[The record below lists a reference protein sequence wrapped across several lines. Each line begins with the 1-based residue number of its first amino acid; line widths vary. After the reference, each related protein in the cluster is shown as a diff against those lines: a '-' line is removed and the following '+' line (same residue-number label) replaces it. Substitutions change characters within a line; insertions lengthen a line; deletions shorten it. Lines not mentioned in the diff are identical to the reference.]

1 MDYCKIEEKL
11 EFSRISINYFS
22 LPLDHLVIIIE
33 VISDTVLTQCRESSE
48 EGGTKGTKKEE
59 IGRTTTYLKISLHVV
74 AETPPRSCFK
84 SFGYRPIGLSA
95 HHAKHTPGSCR
106 REGSTALMCALVS
119 LQRLSSAYIFP
130 TSSHHIPTPSSA
142 SINSCGTEHVC
153 LEDVFLSAFSLSFAK
168 THHLLISIQMKHN
181 IQPLFNLMSKL
192 F

>member
-1 MDYCKIEEKL
+1 M
-11 EFSRISINYFS
+11 
-22 LPLDHLVIIIE
+22 VIIIE
-33 VISDTVLTQCRESSE
+33 VISDAALTQWCRELSK

-59 IGRTTTYLKISLHVV
+59 IGRTTTYLKISVHVI

-84 SFGYRPIGLSA
+84 SFGYRPISLSA
-95 HHAKHTPGSCR
+95 HHAKHTPRSCR

-119 LQRLSSAYIFP
+119 LQRLSSAYFFP
-130 TSSHHIPTPSSA
+130 TSSHHVPTPSSA
-142 SINSCGTEHVC
+142 SVNSCSTEHVC
-153 LEDVFLSAFSLSFAK
+153 LEDVFPSAFSLPFAK